1 MILVELVEELI
12 ALTFSVIAL
21 AIGLLFS
28 GFILLLLYG
37 IAVLIFRNAFGV
49 ELPNPADWV
58 PTDWRLKTGL

>member
-12 ALTFSVIAL
+12 ALAFSVIAL

-28 GFILLLLYG
+28 GFVLLLLYG

-49 ELPNPADWV
+49 ELPNPADWL
-58 PTDWRLKTGL
+58 PTDWRLKTGI